1 MNHTYFYLAIG
12 LTLTLASCKE
22 ELQPQASSGAV
33 RAEQSATPAN
43 QKAATVQNTVQTA
56 PATTTNAAA
65 QTQGPLN
72 PAHGQPGH
80 RCDLAVGAPL
90 NPGATANPASA
101 AGNKGMTAQAIQT
114 SPQIVSTPAKT
125 AKGMNPP
132 HGQPGHVC
140 GIPVGAPLNSKPTGT
155 PAATNTTNAYTVTP
169 TNGGTPSLLAP
180 PPAATA
186 TQAVETAPGMNPPH
200 GQPGHVCGTPV
211 GAPLNGDK
219 KEEKKSE

>member
-1 MNHTYFYLAIG
+1 MNRNYFYIAI
-12 LTLTLASCKE
+12 TLTLALTSCKE

-33 RAEQSATPAN
+33 RAEQTATPAN
-43 QKAATVQNTVQTA
+43 QKAATVQNTAQTA
-56 PATTTNAAA
+56 SATTTNAAA

-90 NPGATANPASA
+90 NPGATANPAA
-101 AGNKGMTAQAIQT
+101 ATANKGITAQTIQAG
-114 SPQIVSTPAKT
+114 PQIVSTPAKT

-132 HGQPGHVC
+132 HGQPGHIC

-155 PAATNTTNAYTVTP
+155 PVTTSSTNAYSVTP
-169 TNGGTPSLLAP
+169 TSGGTPALLA

-186 TQAVETAPGMNPPH
+186 APAVETPAGMNPPH